1 MTLPVVFWSV
11 PCFDKRRENPLPV
24 YNRLFVLDWTSLD
37 TTQTS
42 EVLSILQPDGNKS
55 RSPSSLQAS
64 VISIQR
70 SNKGAD
76 DRMLAYR
83 KYFVARP
90 ENADDEDTAIQQSFT
105 FVNLNREYFEDEN
118 GREISHYAMI
128 QHVSGQNEPVIL
140 GDVDSVLRLSLCD
153 PVNVNEWS
161 EGRANTIAQFLDVVE
176 RICNSRWYRRPP
188 VFTFEIESGGD
199 STKFPS
205 AADSKLLEAVF
216 PNDSETQSV
225 LAYFRQLHAGDRLLT
240 RTCEAFIRNCGDERR
255 TFWMT
260 ERLESF
266 REMVDSAPVPFTD
279 TGTRREIIKMFMY
292 GAGLLHATSNDGA
305 DNRLA
310 ELIRTQGKHRAV
322 MIFNHCLWDI
332 LKIAITVYH
341 VTKREFEHWIGS
353 CGLAPPTRVDMPSLF
368 EGFVAPETN
377 VANNN
382 PMDRSEG
389 SAAS

>member
-1 MTLPVVFWSV
+1 MALPIVFWSV

-37 TTQTS
+37 ATQTV
-42 EVLSILQPDGNKS
+42 EVLSILQPTDHKN
-55 RSPSSLQAS
+55 RTPSSLQAS

-70 SNKGAD
+70 SNKGPD

-83 KYFVARP
+83 KYFVESP
-90 ENADDEDTAIQQSFT
+90 ENAEDENNPIVQSFT
-105 FVNLNREYFEDEN
+105 FVNLNREYFEDDN
-118 GREISHYAMI
+118 GHEISHYVMI

-140 GDVDSVLRLSLCD
+140 GDVDSVLRLSLCN

-161 EGRANTIAQFLDVVE
+161 EATANTIAQFLDVVE
-176 RICNSRWYRRPP
+176 RICSSKWYRRPP
-188 VFTFEIESGGD
+188 VFTFEVQSGGD

-205 AADSKLLEAVF
+205 AADSTLLEAVF
-216 PNDSETQSV
+216 PNDSETLSV
-225 LAYFRQLHAGDRLLT
+225 LAYFRQLHAGDKLLT
-240 RTCEAFIRNCGDERR
+240 RTCEAFIRNCGDERK
-255 TFWMT
+255 TSWMT

-279 TGTRREIIKMFMY
+279 IGTRREIIKIFMY

-305 DNRLA
+305 DTKLT

-322 MIFNHCLWDI
+322 MVFNHCLWDI
-332 LKIAITVYH
+332 LTIAITVYH

-353 CGLAPPTRVDMPSLF
+353 YGLTPPTRIDIPSLF
-368 EGFVAPETN
+368 EGFVVTEN
-377 VANNN
+377 
-382 PMDRSEG
+382 EQG
-389 SAAS
+389 K